1 MKIGKFGEVNN
12 LSIDTIRHYMD
23 LSLIIPE
30 KKGGHYFFDE
40 YCQTDLELIIHY
52 KDLGF
57 SLNEIKE
64 LFFYKNLAKSMNYEK
79 DIFYQSL
86 FKLKY
91 DKMEQE
97 IELLEKKRD
106 KLKGVLHDLLL
117 TNETSNTIIG
127 IDLSILHLL
136 TCSKCRQKLILQDG
150 IINNN
155 QITEGKLICNCGEE
169 YIITSGIITAGKSFK
184 ANERTSLEDTISDYI
199 HETDNAYLE
208 NMLKEGEWA
217 KKKLIHLDLNNKLI
231 LDIGS
236 GLGFFLRSIYEE
248 LPEDC
253 LYIAVDRDFNKLLF
267 LKDVLARKNPRR
279 NILFICADF
288 LNIPIQNRSV
298 DIVIDHSGTSN
309 YSFEHADFLLHELNP
324 LFKSNCY
331 LLSLFILFKNF
342 SLNSQITNNFR
353 ANFSLSKIK
362 KEIQNLQF
370 QSIDESTSNYL
381 KRGGKYEDFF
391 VQGEEIYTY
400 SFLEKD
406 GGNPIFYLFLLKI
419 IQIVHIAIGL
429 TQELTMYVTQN

>member
-79 DIFYQSL
+79 DTFYQSL

-400 SFLEKD
+400 SFFGKRW
-406 GGNPIFYLFLLKI
+406 G
-419 IQIVHIAIGL
+419 
-429 TQELTMYVTQN
+429 

>member
-79 DIFYQSL
+79 DTFYQSL

-309 YSFEHADFLLHELNP
+309 YSFEHADFLLHELNT

-400 SFLEKD
+400 SFFGKRW
-406 GGNPIFYLFLLKI
+406 G
-419 IQIVHIAIGL
+419 
-429 TQELTMYVTQN
+429 

>member
-400 SFLEKD
+400 SFYGKRW
-406 GGNPIFYLFLLKI
+406 G
-419 IQIVHIAIGL
+419 
-429 TQELTMYVTQN
+429 

>member
-1 MKIGKFGEVNN
+1 MKGFLKVKIEIYIKKYLNGRDIMKIGKFGEVNN
-12 LSIDTIRHYMD
+12 ISIDTIRHYMD

-331 LLSLFILFKNF
+331 LLSLFILFENF

-400 SFLEKD
+400 SFFGKRW
-406 GGNPIFYLFLLKI
+406 G
-419 IQIVHIAIGL
+419 
-429 TQELTMYVTQN
+429 

>member
-1 MKIGKFGEVNN
+1 MKGFLKVKIEIYIKKYLNGRDIMKIGKFGEVNN

-208 NMLKEGEWA
+208 NMLKEGEWT

-400 SFLEKD
+400 SFFGKRW
-406 GGNPIFYLFLLKI
+406 G
-419 IQIVHIAIGL
+419 
-429 TQELTMYVTQN
+429 

>member
-79 DIFYQSL
+79 DTFYQSL

-309 YSFEHADFLLHELNP
+309 YSFEHADFLLHELNT

-331 LLSLFILFKNF
+331 LLRLFILFKNF

-400 SFLEKD
+400 SFFGKRW
-406 GGNPIFYLFLLKI
+406 G
-419 IQIVHIAIGL
+419 
-429 TQELTMYVTQN
+429 

>member
-30 KKGGHYFFDE
+30 KKGAHYFFDE

-79 DIFYQSL
+79 DTFYQSL

-127 IDLSILHLL
+127 IDLSVLHLL
-136 TCSKCRQKLILQDG
+136 TCSKCSKKLILQDG

-155 QITEGKLICNCGEE
+155 QIIEGKLICNCGEE
-169 YIITSGIITAGKSFK
+169 YIITSGIISAGKLFK
-184 ANERTSLEDTISDYI
+184 ANERTLLEDTISNYI

-236 GLGFFLRSIYEE
+236 GLGFFLRSIYEG

-353 ANFSLSKIK
+353 ANFTLSKIK
-362 KEIQNLQF
+362 KELQNLQF

-400 SFLEKD
+400 SFFGKRW
-406 GGNPIFYLFLLKI
+406 G
-419 IQIVHIAIGL
+419 
-429 TQELTMYVTQN
+429 

>member
-1 MKIGKFGEVNN
+1 MKIGKLGELNN
-12 LSIDTIRHYMD
+12 ISIDTIRHYMD
-23 LSLIIPE
+23 LGLIIPE

-40 YCQTDLELIIHY
+40 YCQTDLEIILQY
-52 KDLGF
+52 KELGF

-79 DIFYQSL
+79 DTFYQSL

-91 DKMEQE
+91 DKVEQE
-97 IELLEKKRD
+97 IKLLEKKRN
-106 KLKGVLHDLLL
+106 KLKEVLHGLLL
-117 TNETSNTIIG
+117 TNETSNAIIG
-127 IDLSILHLL
+127 IDLSVLHLL

-169 YIITSGIITAGKSFK
+169 YIITSGIITADKSFN
-184 ANERTSLEDTISDYI
+184 ANEQPSHENTISDYI

-208 NMLKEGEWA
+208 NMHREGQWA

-236 GLGFFLRSIYEE
+236 GLGFFLRNIYEE

-267 LKDVLARKNPRR
+267 LKDVLASRNPKR

-288 LNIPIQNRSV
+288 LNIPIQNQSV

-309 YSFEHADFLLHELNP
+309 YSFEHENFLLHELNP
-324 LFKSNCY
+324 LFKTDCY

-342 SLNSQITNNFR
+342 SSNSQITNSFR
-353 ANFSLSKIK
+353 ANFTLLKVT

-370 QSIDESTSNYL
+370 QSIDESTSNHL

-400 SFLEKD
+400 SFFGKR
-406 GGNPIFYLFLLKI
+406 
-419 IQIVHIAIGL
+419 
-429 TQELTMYVTQN
+429 

>member
-1 MKIGKFGEVNN
+1 MFKGFLNIKIEIYIKKYINGSDAMKIGKFGELNN
-12 LSIDTIRHYMD
+12 ISIDTIRHYMD
-23 LSLIIPE
+23 LGLIIPE

-40 YCQTDLELIIHY
+40 YCQTDLELILHY
-52 KDLGF
+52 KELGF

-79 DIFYQSL
+79 DTFYQSL

-91 DKMEQE
+91 DKLEQE

-106 KLKGVLHDLLL
+106 KLKEVLHDLLL
-117 TNETSNTIIG
+117 TSETSNSIIG
-127 IDLSILHLL
+127 IDLSVLHLL
-136 TCSKCRQKLILQDG
+136 TCSRCSKKLILQNG

-169 YIITSGIITAGKSFK
+169 YIITSGIITASKLFK
-184 ANERTSLEDTISDYI
+184 ANEQPAHKNTISDYI

-208 NMLKEGEWA
+208 NMHREGQWA
-217 KKKLIHLDLNNKLI
+217 KKKLLHLNLNNKLI

-236 GLGFFLRSIYEE
+236 GLGFFLRNIYEE

-267 LKDVLARKNPRR
+267 LKDVLASINPKR

-288 LNIPIQNRSV
+288 LNIPIQNKSV

-309 YSFEHADFLLHELNP
+309 YSFEHENFLLHKLNP
-324 LFKSNCY
+324 LFKTDCY

-342 SLNSQITNNFR
+342 SSNSQITNNFR
-353 ANFSLSKIK
+353 ANFTLSKVT

-381 KRGGKYEDFF
+381 KRGGKYENFF
-391 VQGEEIYTY
+391 IEGEEIYTY
-400 SFLEKD
+400 SFFGKR
-406 GGNPIFYLFLLKI
+406 
-419 IQIVHIAIGL
+419 
-429 TQELTMYVTQN
+429 

>member
-1 MKIGKFGEVNN
+1 MKGFLKVKIEIYIKKYLNGRDIMKIGKFGEVNN

-79 DIFYQSL
+79 DTFYQSL

-309 YSFEHADFLLHELNP
+309 YSFEHADFLLHELNT

-400 SFLEKD
+400 SFFGKRW
-406 GGNPIFYLFLLKI
+406 G
-419 IQIVHIAIGL
+419 
-429 TQELTMYVTQN
+429 

>member
-1 MKIGKFGEVNN
+1 MLIKKVKGFLKIKIEIYIKKYLNGRDIMKIGKFGEVNN
-12 LSIDTIRHYMD
+12 ISIDTIRHYMD

-30 KKGGHYFFDE
+30 KKGGHYFFGE
-40 YCQTDLELIIHY
+40 YCQTDLELILHY

-57 SLNEIKE
+57 SLNEIKG

-79 DIFYQSL
+79 DTFYQSL

-97 IELLEKKRD
+97 IEILEKKRD
-106 KLKGVLHDLLL
+106 KLKRVLHDLSL
-117 TNETSNTIIG
+117 TNETSNSIIG
-127 IDLSILHLL
+127 VDLSVLHLL
-136 TCSKCRQKLILQDG
+136 TCSKCNEKLILQDG

-155 QITEGKLICNCGEE
+155 QITEGKLICNCGKE
-169 YIITSGIITAGKSFK
+169 YNITSGIITADKLFK
-184 ANERTSLEDTISDYI
+184 ANEQTLLEDTISDYI
-199 HETDNAYLE
+199 YETDNAYLE
-208 NMLKEGEWA
+208 NMHREGEWA
-217 KKKLIHLDLNNKLI
+217 KKKLIELDLNNKLI

-236 GLGFFLRSIYEE
+236 GLGFFLRNIYEE

-253 LYIAVDRDFNKLLF
+253 LYIAVDRDFNKLIF
-267 LKDVLARKNPRR
+267 LKDVIARRNPRR

-309 YSFEHADFLLHELNP
+309 YSFEHENFLLHELNP
-324 LFKSNCY
+324 LFKTDCY

-342 SLNSQITNNFR
+342 SSNSQITNNFR
-353 ANFSLSKIK
+353 ANFTISKVT

-381 KRGGKYEDFF
+381 KRGGKYENFF

-400 SFLEKD
+400 SFFGKRW
-406 GGNPIFYLFLLKI
+406 G
-419 IQIVHIAIGL
+419 
-429 TQELTMYVTQN
+429 